1 MFAHKWIFKLTGT
14 VTLGAALVVVAGCAT
29 MSGGTGPLG
38 KAMPI
43 TELPG
48 WHNDQ
53 HSQAWNAFLLSCG
66 AGKRLKNEKLVS
78 LCKEAAT
85 LPAGAS
91 ANAKA
96 FFERN
101 FVARPLRTKQGSTG
115 LITGYYAPLLNGS
128 MTPSARFRF
137 PLYASPKDLITV
149 ELAELFP
156 ELKGKRVR
164 GRVVGNK
171 LVPYFTRKEIDNG
184 ASPIKGEEL
193 LWVDSAADAFFL
205 QVQGSGRVQLDD
217 GRVVGVGYAN
227 QNGQPYVSIGR
238 ELVRMNEIPLADV
251 SLQSIEQWLANNPN
265 RAAELYNKNPSY
277 VFFTLN
283 PDGAKPPRGSL
294 AVDLT
299 PERSI
304 AIDRSLVPLG
314 APMWIDTTL
323 PVANEPA
330 FRRLVMA
337 QDTGG
342 AIKGAVRADVYFGSG
357 ERAELLAGNMKQSG
371 QLWVLEPR

>member
-1 MFAHKWIFKLTGT
+1 MVVAKSILKLIAAGG
-14 VTLGAALVVVAGCAT
+14 LGACLALIAGCAT
-29 MSGGTGPLG
+29 MSGGAGPLG
-38 KAMPI
+38 KVMPV
-43 TELPG
+43 TALPG
-48 WHNDQ
+48 WNDDQ

-66 AGKRLKNEKLVS
+66 AGQRLKNDKLLN
-78 LCKEAAT
+78 LCKQAAA
-85 LPAGAS
+85 LPTD
-91 ANAKA
+91 ANARA
-96 FFERN
+96 FFEQN
-101 FVARPLRTKQGSTG
+101 FVARPLRTREGSTG
-115 LITGYYAPLLNGS
+115 LITGYYAPLLHGS
-128 MTPSARFRF
+128 MTPSARFRY

-171 LVPYFTRKEIDNG
+171 LVPYFTRQEIDKDQ
-184 ASPIKGEEL
+184 SPVKGEEL

-217 GRVVGVGYAN
+217 GRIVGVGYAN

-251 SLQSIEQWLANNPN
+251 SLQSIEQWLADNPD
-265 RAAELYNKNPSY
+265 RASELYNKNPSY

-304 AIDRSLVPLG
+304 AIDRSVVPLG

-323 PVANEPA
+323 PLADKPA

-371 QLWVLEPR
+371 QLWVLEPK